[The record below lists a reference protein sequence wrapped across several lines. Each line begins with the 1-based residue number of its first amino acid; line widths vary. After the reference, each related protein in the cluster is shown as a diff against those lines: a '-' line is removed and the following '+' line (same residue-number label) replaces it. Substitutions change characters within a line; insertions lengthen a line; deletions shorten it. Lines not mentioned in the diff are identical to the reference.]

1 MEKIFSTKERIK
13 ILQAIVFK
21 TGNIS
26 VNNIANQLRLSK
38 GLVSKYFD
46 ILTKMS
52 ILKRR
57 AKGKVVITDSSL
69 VKGIKILLNIKNTN
83 LNIFKGFSFI
93 QAVGLYGSCVK
104 GENTEDSDID
114 LWIKVS
120 DVSEE
125 KLASLTS
132 KLHKEIKNIKPL
144 FLTDKKIEKT
154 KKDDPLFYHSLV
166 FGSIVLYGVKDGI
179 QI

>member
-1 MEKIFSTKERIK
+1 MEKIFSTKQRIK
-13 ILQAIVFK
+13 ILEAVVFK

-46 ILTKMS
+46 ILAKKG
-52 ILKRR
+52 ILK
-57 AKGKVVITDSSL
+57 KVNGKLRITDSSL
-69 VKGIKILLNIKNTN
+69 LKGIRILLNIKNIDT
-83 LNIFKGFSFI
+83 NIFKRFSFV
-93 QAVGLYGSCVK
+93 QAVGLYGSCTK

-120 DVSEE
+120 NVSEE
-125 KLASLTS
+125 KLATLTS
-132 KLHKEIKNIKPL
+132 KLNKAIKDVKL
-144 FLTDKKIEKT
+144 LLLTDKKIEKA
-154 KKDDPLFYHSLV
+154 KKDDPLFYYSLV
-166 FGSIVLYGVKDGI
+166 FGSIIIYGEKNGI

>member
-1 MEKIFSTKERIK
+1 MENIFSTKQRIK
-13 ILQAIVFK
+13 ILEAVVFK

-46 ILTKMS
+46 ILSKRGT
-52 ILKRR
+52 LK
-57 AKGKVVITDSSL
+57 KINGKLRITDSSL
-69 VKGIKILLNIKNTN
+69 VKGIKILLNIKNID
-83 LNIFKGFSFI
+83 LNIFRRFPFVQS
-93 QAVGLYGSCVK
+93 VGLYGSCAK

-120 DVSEE
+120 NVSEE
-125 KLASLTS
+125 KLAALTS
-132 KLHKEIKNIKPL
+132 KLNKEIKNVKPL
-144 FLTDKKIEKT
+144 FLTDKKIEKA
-154 KKDDPLFYHSLV
+154 KKEDPLFYHSLA
-166 FGSIVLYGVKDGI
+166 FGSIILYGGKDGI

>member
-1 MEKIFSTKERIK
+1 MEKIFSTKQRIK
-13 ILQAIVFK
+13 ILQAIIFK

-46 ILTKMS
+46 ILAKMS
-52 ILKRR
+52 VLKRVN
-57 AKGKVVITDSSL
+57 GKLRITDSSL
-69 VKGIKILLNIKNTN
+69 VKGIKILLNIKNTDT
-83 LNIFKGFSFI
+83 NIFKRYFFV
-93 QAVGLYGSCVK
+93 QAVGLYGSCAK
-104 GENTEDSDID
+104 GENIEDSDID

-120 DVSEE
+120 NVNEE

-132 KLHKEIKNIKPL
+132 RLNKEIKNIKPL
-144 FLTDKKIEKT
+144 FLTDKKIEKA
-154 KKDDPLFYHSLV
+154 KKEDPLFYHSLA
-166 FGSIVLYGVKDGI
+166 FGSIIIYGGKDGI